1 MLRTGLTRLLS
12 WQSSRSL
19 LSSSSQD
26 LSASSPLAAAAA
38 VVTVIQQSQQELC
51 GTSAAVAWQL
61 QRQQHIHTSI
71 CAAAPLTQHIVQLD
85 RLRPA
90 AGSTKVVSVPQPAAG
105 SCVLWGAVFLE
116 CVSCQLW
123 CTRRQVMSNCS
134 HTIMS
139 PRCRNQSPY
148 TLQAKRWGRGDG
160 GDRGTYCGKGVKG
173 QKARKG
179 AFCMCHTA
187 VQVHSCAAC

>member
-38 VVTVIQQSQQELC
+38 VVAVIQQSQQQLC

-61 QRQQHIHTSI
+61 QRQQHIHTNI

-90 AGSTKVVSVPQPAAG
+90 AGSTKLVSVATGPSGQLCDVG
-105 SCVLWGAVFLE
+105 C
-116 CVSCQLW
+116 CVSGLHARQVR
-123 CTRRQVMSNCS
+123 CTRPYCDQPEYTVL
-134 HTIMS
+134 S
-139 PRCRNQSPY
+139 PRCPNHFPN

-160 GDRGTYCGKGVKG
+160 GGRGTYCGRGVKG

-179 AFCMCHTA
+179 AYCMFHTA
-187 VQVHSCAAC
+187 FQRQDCAAC